1 MSLGLWPE
9 AVPFDP
15 DSDTALDE
23 LRKHFDPAALPS
35 AVLLVPARN
44 LRDSAWASKA
54 ARGLARALAG
64 NRTVVLIDLDFEQP
78 ALHTVLGTTN
88 AEGVA
93 DALLFGASLERV
105 TIRAAGEPFEFV
117 PAGAFAPEP
126 EQLMSHPGWSRL
138 LAELSARNA
147 LLLAWAPLG
156 ARGLDDFAG
165 RVSSVVILAD
175 DPDVTPTVAL
185 LPETIRVE
193 GVIKPPA
200 PPPPSPPV
208 PAPAPVPASEPPA
221 ETRGEAQAGL
231 TTSAMDW
238 LQGEAPAGDRVRLPK
253 EEAREALMAELRARQ
268 SHEAPESQPEP
279 APAAEPP
286 FRLPPRA
293 SSQPENGH
301 RRLLRAVAIVA
312 VFAVVSWFLGR
323 LLAGG
328 PEPTVT
334 SGSEDGAPGEP
345 QPAGDILGF
354 SVAIESY
361 DRLADA
367 MARGDTLGLAEP
379 GVLFYIVPVQVDS
392 ATFYRVMAGPMA
404 DSATADATMQALV
417 ARGLKTAAT
426 PGDVR
431 STPLAF
437 EIGRYD
443 LKEDA
448 VNRMTELKSQGIPT
462 YVVEVPYT
470 RGPSRYYVYS
480 GAYFGPSEAEHM
492 RLVLRQAGLQDTLVL
507 RVGRITP

>member
-15 DSDTALDE
+15 DGDTALNE

-35 AVLLVPARN
+35 AVLLVSARN
-44 LRDSAWASKA
+44 LRDSTWAPKA
-54 ARGLARALAG
+54 ARGLARALG
-64 NRTVVLIDLDFEQP
+64 SSRTVVLVDLDFEQP
-78 ALHTVLGTTN
+78 ALHGLIGTAN

-105 TIRAAGEPFEFV
+105 TLQPAGEPFEFV

-126 EQLMSHPGWSRL
+126 EQLMAHPGWSRL
-138 LAELSARNA
+138 LTELSARNA

-156 ARGLDDFAG
+156 APGLDEFAA

-175 DPDVTPTVAL
+175 DPDITPTVAL
-185 LPETIRVE
+185 LPDAIRVE
-193 GVIKPPA
+193 GVIKPPPPPPPPPPPA
-200 PPPPSPPV
+200 PPPTPV
-208 PAPAPVPASEPPA
+208 ATPEATGATTVP
-221 ETRGEAQAGL
+221 AQAGL
-231 TTSAMDW
+231 ASSAMDW
-238 LQGEAPAGDRVRLPK
+238 LDAEAEAGDRVRLPK
-253 EEAREALMAELRARQ
+253 DEAREALMAELKARQ
-268 SHEAPESQPEP
+268 PLTPADEP
-279 APAAEPP
+279 PQTTAGPPPSSRPVAEPEAGES
-286 FRLPPRA
+286 R
-293 SSQPENGH
+293 
-301 RRLLRAVAIVA
+301 RRLLWTVAILAVA
-312 VFAVVSWFLGR
+312 VVLSWFGGQ

-328 PEPTVT
+328 RRTPVASSMDTGTP
-334 SGSEDGAPGEP
+334 AEP

-361 DRLADA
+361 DRLAEA
-367 MARGDTLGLAEP
+367 MARGDSLGVAEP
-379 GVLFYIVPVQVDS
+379 GVLFYIVPIQVDS

-404 DSATADATMQALV
+404 DSVTADATMHALV
-417 ARGLKTAAT
+417 ARGLKLSAS

-448 VNRMTELKSQGIPT
+448 VNRMTVLKSQGIPS

-470 RGPSRYYVYS
+470 RGPARYHVYS
-480 GAYFGPSEAEHM
+480 GAYFGPSEAAHM
-492 RLVLRQAGLQDTLVL
+492 RTILRQAGLQDTLVL
-507 RVGRITP
+507 RVGRISP